1 MMSEPMSKAEL
12 GGIEVGDGCRVAI
25 VGVLNLSPESFYA
38 GSVIRGS
45 GRALR
50 QAERMLS
57 DGADII
63 DVGGMSTAPN
73 VKPISSSL
81 EKKRLLPVI
90 KALVKE
96 INAPISV
103 DTQRA
108 AVAEAAL
115 GAGAKIVNDVSG
127 LKADKEMA
135 EVVAR
140 AGCSAI
146 LMAAKEK
153 PGDANRIGNV
163 RTVLQ
168 ESLRIC
174 ERHGIDARK
183 IVIDP
188 GIGFGKGAEWDL
200 HILANLRLLA
210 AIKRPICIAVSR
222 KAFIGKILGL
232 PNPKDRLLGSL
243 AATAIAV
250 QNGAAVVRTH
260 DPKETAQV
268 VRAAEAIRRSTK
280 D

>member
-1 MMSEPMSKAEL
+1 MGKAEL
-12 GGIEVGDGCRVAI
+12 GGIKVGDGRPVAI
-25 VGVLNLSPESFYA
+25 IGVLNLSPESFYD

-45 GRALR
+45 SQALR
-50 QAERMLS
+50 QARRMLS

-63 DVGGMSTAPN
+63 DVGAMSTAPN
-73 VKPISSSL
+73 VKPISMSS

-96 INAPISV
+96 INAPISA

-115 GAGAKIVNDVSG
+115 EAGAKIINDVSG
-127 LKADKEMA
+127 LKADPKMA
-135 EVVAR
+135 GVVADAR
-140 AGCSAI
+140 CSAI

-153 PGDANRIGNV
+153 PGDAKRIGDV
-163 RTVLQ
+163 RAALQ

-174 ERHGIDARK
+174 RRHGIDARK

-200 HILANLRLLA
+200 HILANLQRLAVLR
-210 AIKRPICIAVSR
+210 RPICVAVSR

-232 PNPKDRLLGSL
+232 PNPNDRLLGSL

-268 VRAAEAIRRSTK
+268 VRVAEAILRSAK

>member
-1 MMSEPMSKAEL
+1 MSRAEL
-12 GGIEVGDGCRVAI
+12 GGIKVGDGRPVAI
-25 VGVLNLSPESFYA
+25 IGVLNLSPESFYS

-45 GRALR
+45 GQALR
-50 QAERMLS
+50 RARRMLS

-63 DVGGMSTAPN
+63 DVGAMSTAPN
-73 VKPISSSL
+73 VKPISMSS
-81 EKKRLLPVI
+81 EKKRLLPVV
-90 KALVKE
+90 KALAKE

-115 GAGAKIVNDVSG
+115 EAGAKIINDVSG
-127 LKADKEMA
+127 LKADPKMA
-135 EVVAR
+135 GVVAG

-153 PGDANRIGNV
+153 PGDAKRMGDV
-163 RTVLQ
+163 RAALQ
-168 ESLRIC
+168 QSLRIC

-188 GIGFGKGAEWDL
+188 GFGFGKGAEWDL
-200 HILANLRLLA
+200 HILANLKRLAVLD
-210 AIKRPICIAVSR
+210 RPVCVGVSR

-250 QNGAAVVRTH
+250 QNGAAVVRAH

-268 VRAAEAIRRSTK
+268 VRVAEAILRSAK

>member
-1 MMSEPMSKAEL
+1 M
-12 GGIEVGDGCRVAI
+12 AI
-25 VGVLNLSPESFYA
+25 VGVLNLSPESFYG

-45 GRALR
+45 AQALR
-50 QAERMLS
+50 QARRMLS

-63 DVGGMSTAPN
+63 DVGAMSTAPG
-73 VKPISSSL
+73 VKPISAAA
-81 EKKRLLPVI
+81 ERRRLLPVV
-90 KALVKE
+90 KALVKGV
-96 INAPISV
+96 NAPISV

-115 GAGAKIVNDVSG
+115 EAGAEIVNDVSG
-127 LKADKEMA
+127 LKADQKMA

-153 PGDANRIGNV
+153 PGDAKRIGDV
-163 RTVLQ
+163 RAVLQ

-174 ERHGIDARK
+174 RRHGIDARK

-200 HILANLRLLA
+200 HILANLRRLA
-210 AIKRPICIAVSR
+210 ALKRPVCIAVSR

-232 PNPKDRLLGSL
+232 PNPKDRHLGSL

-260 DPKETAQV
+260 DPKETAQLVRV
-268 VRAAEAIRRSTK
+268 VEAVLRSAK

>member
-1 MMSEPMSKAEL
+1 MSRAEL
-12 GGIEVGDGCRVAI
+12 GGIRVGDGRPVAI
-25 VGVLNLSPESFYA
+25 IGVLNLSPESFYD

-45 GRALR
+45 SQALM
-50 QAERMLS
+50 QARRMLS

-243 AATAIAV
+243 AASAIAV